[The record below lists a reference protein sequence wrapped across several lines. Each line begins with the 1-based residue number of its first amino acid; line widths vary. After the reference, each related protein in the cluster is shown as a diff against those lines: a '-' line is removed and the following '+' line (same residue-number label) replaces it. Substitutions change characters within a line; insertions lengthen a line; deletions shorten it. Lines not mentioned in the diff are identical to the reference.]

1 MQAYRSSTCRR
12 VTLSD
17 RMPPPTGVVS
27 GPLIETRNS
36 CIASTV
42 PCGSQSWNR
51 VNAFSPANTSIQ
63 ATRRSPPNAFSIAA
77 SNTRTEARQMSAP
90 VPSPSTYG
98 MIGLFGTS
106 SAPFSYAIRSPVD
119 GTRANLY
126 VAMTLAKKRAQ
137 HPPEPLNVS
146 ATGRAINVDR
156 RERQHLKGWLR
167 RPRAASSTQRVCMRE
182 WATWNANV
190 GVPHH
195 PFENP
200 YQSRYEEPQ
209 AALIAR
215 LRRSRSRLYCRG
227 QRVESTLTDARGE
240 TRTRKAR
247 RPGDFE
253 SPASTNSAT
262 RARVGMSHE
271 RYSRRGPRS
280 TLGIGYRRR
289 PPATAGARGRGILL
303 ELLDLAVEALAHG
316 RELPT
321 LHWREKPG
329 QLLLLTLQQ
338 VGAPPLRLHELV
350 HEL

>member
-42 PCGSQSWNR
+42 SWGSQSWNR

-106 SAPFSYAIRSPVD
+106 GAPFSYAIRSPVD
-119 GTRANLY
+119 GTWANLY
-126 VAMTLAKKRAQ
+126 VAMTLAKKRAP

-156 RERQHLKGWLR
+156 RERQHLTGWLR
-167 RPRAASSTQRVCMRE
+167 RPRATSSTQRVCMRE

-195 PFENP
+195 PFEYP
-200 YQSRYEEPQ
+200 YEDPQ
-209 AALIAR
+209 VVLIAR
-215 LRRSRSRLYCRG
+215 LRRSRSRLSC
-227 QRVESTLTDARGE
+227 
-240 TRTRKAR
+240 
-247 RPGDFE
+247 
-253 SPASTNSAT
+253 
-262 RARVGMSHE
+262 
-271 RYSRRGPRS
+271 
-280 TLGIGYRRR
+280 
-289 PPATAGARGRGILL
+289 
-303 ELLDLAVEALAHG
+303 
-316 RELPT
+316 
-321 LHWREKPG
+321 
-329 QLLLLTLQQ
+329 
-338 VGAPPLRLHELV
+338 
-350 HEL
+350 